1 MVPEPGRLVQERKLL
16 MSETTKNRFVSIVIP
31 CYNEEKNIER
41 FEAELFPVLN
51 AMPYDY
57 EVIAVDDGS
66 QKDNTWAVLERVA
79 QNNNKFKA
87 LRHSR
92 NYGMGAAYQTAF
104 DEAHGEYIIT
114 YSADLEIP
122 PRYIEEVVRKMDEGY
137 DVVNTNRTGRWSES
151 GLTSTLRRI
160 PSNIANSMIRNIS
173 NVSVQD
179 TGSGLKGFRRF
190 VIENLRIYGDMHRF
204 LPAYASLY
212 TNKITEFDVDYQER
226 TYGSSAYGS
235 LRRTFAVFLD
245 LFSMKFMLSFATKPF
260 TMMPGRLFGTAGLLS
275 LFVGFLATAYLT
287 VLKLGFGA
295 SIGDR
300 PLFIGGLMLMVFGVQ
315 LIMVG
320 LVGELLMRIYFESS
334 GRKAYIISDKVE

>member
-1 MVPEPGRLVQERKLL
+1 
-16 MSETTKNRFVSIVIP
+16 MSEIEKSKKLVSLVIP

-41 FEAELFPVLN
+41 FITELFPVLEQLK
-51 AMPYDY
+51 YDY

-66 QKDNTWAVLERVA
+66 TKDNTWQALVKTAEL
-79 QNNNKFKA
+79 NPKLKA

-104 DEAHGEYIIT
+104 DETQGQYIIT

-122 PRYIEEVVRKMDEGY
+122 PRYISEVVDKLDDGFDM
-137 DVVNTNRTGRWSES
+137 VNTNRSGRWNES
-151 GLTSTLRRI
+151 GFSSTLRRI
-160 PSNIANSMIRNIS
+160 PSNIANWMIRQIS
-173 NVSVQD
+173 GVDVKD
-179 TGSGLKGFRRF
+179 TGSGLKGFKRF
-190 VIENLRIYGDMHRF
+190 IIDNLRIYGDMHRF

-212 TNKITEFDVDYQER
+212 TKKYIEFDVDYQER

-235 LRRTFAVFLD
+235 IRRTFAVFLD

-260 TMMPGRLFGTAGLLS
+260 TMMPGRIFGTAGIVSVFL
-275 LFVGFLATAYLT
+275 GALATAYLT
-287 VLKLGFGA
+287 FLKFGFGH

-300 PLFIGGLMLMVFGVQ
+300 PLFIGGLILMVFGVQ

-320 LVGELLMRIYFESS
+320 LLGELLMRIYFESS
-334 GRKAYIISDKVE
+334 GKKAYIISEKTTL